1 MVRSIDLSLREF
13 NDILKN
19 FEERMYAGE
28 YKKMPYNMWRDL
40 KKIEETDEVILEW
53 NPDYI
58 EIFKD
63 HLVHRLVFGDESFA
77 DFIADF
83 YLDDW
88 NDPYGYW
95 EDEYGDRI
103 KAALRDIALASKVT
117 VPEYEAANHV
127 IKADY
132 ASCEPVLFADGP
144 LMSFSEKCAAD
155 VSVHMDTKADVAH
168 VNCIEERVAAL
179 ETKINNNN
187 ENKKENSIMKGFNF
201 DFGPVNPAAVR
212 MSMHGLAVKNKAG
225 TYVSYDAKNDEI
237 VDVDIL
243 NFDGAK
249 YIWKMPVAIKDIAV
263 GDTIV
268 HQNVPMFVVGISED
282 KKALFAVDPVVGERK
297 EIMLTRS
304 PFGFH
309 FATKVVNMLG
319 GMFNSTASAENPFGN
334 MWMLMAMSDENK
346 DMKEMIPYML
356 MANGCANDMNP
367 MMFCCLMGKEN
378 VDPMLMAMMMGAFNP
393 APAHECNCGGNC
405 GNHN

>member
-1 MVRSIDLSLREF
+1 M
-13 NDILKN
+13 LKA
-19 FEERMYAGE
+19 FEDRVYAGE

-40 KKIEETDEVILEW
+40 KKTEETGEIILEW
-53 NPDYI
+53 DPSYI
-58 EIFKD
+58 EIFKG
-63 HLVHRLVFGDESFA
+63 HQVHRLVFGEGSFA

-83 YLDDW
+83 FLDDWDRW

-95 EDEYGDRI
+95 EDEYTQEEV
-103 KAALRDIALASKVT
+103 KATLRDVALAPKIN
-117 VPEYEAANHV
+117 EADKRI

-132 ASCEPVLFADGP
+132 GSCEPVLLAGGP
-144 LMSFSEKCAAD
+144 LMSFSDKCAD
-155 VSVHMDTKADVAH
+155 ISVHMDTKADVAH

-249 YIWKMPVAIKDIAV
+249 YIWKMPVPIKDIAV

-319 GMFNSTASAENPFGN
+319 GMFNSAASAENPFGN

-346 DMKEMIPYML
+346 DMKEMLPFLM
-356 MANGCANDMNP
+356 MANGGMNTMNP
-367 MMFCCLMGKEN
+367 MMFYCLMGKDN
-378 VDPMLMAMMMGAFNP
+378 VDPLAMAMMMGAFNP

>member
-1 MVRSIDLSLREF
+1 MLKEF
-13 NDILKN
+13 
-19 FEERMYAGE
+19 ESRVYAGE
-28 YKKMPYNMWRDL
+28 YRKMPYSMWRDL
-40 KKIEETDEVILEW
+40 KKIEETGEVILEW

-63 HLVHRLVFGDESFA
+63 HLVHHLMFGEGSFA

-83 YLDDW
+83 YLEVWDRW

-95 EDEYGDRI
+95 EDEYGNHHTLKEVKTTISD
-103 KAALRDIALASKVT
+103 
-117 VPEYEAANHV
+117 YEAAKHI

-132 ASCEPVLFADGP
+132 GSCEPILSVGGP
-144 LMSFSEKCAAD
+144 LMSFGKELAD

-187 ENKKENSIMKGFNF
+187 ESKKENSTMKGFNF

-319 GMFNSTASAENPFGN
+319 GMFNGNASAENPFGN

-346 DMKEMIPYML
+346 DMKELFPFML
-356 MANGCANDMNP
+356 MANGGMNNMNP
-367 MMFCCLMGKEN
+367 MMFYCLMGKDN
-378 VDPMLMAMMMGAFNP
+378 VDPMAMAMMMGAFNP

>member
-1 MVRSIDLSLREF
+1 MVKSIDLSLREF
-13 NDILKN
+13 NDMLKD
-19 FEERMYAGE
+19 FESRVYAGD

-40 KKIEETDEVILEW
+40 KKTEDADEVILEW

-58 EIFKD
+58 EIFKGRQVQ
-63 HLVHRLVFGDESFA
+63 HLMFGEGSFA
-77 DFIADF
+77 DYVADF
-83 YLDDW
+83 YLEDWDRW

-95 EDEYGDRI
+95 EDEYGNHHTLKEVRTTISD
-103 KAALRDIALASKVT
+103 
-117 VPEYEAANHV
+117 YEAAKHI

-132 ASCEPVLFADGP
+132 GSCEPILLAGGP
-144 LMSFSEKCAAD
+144 LMSFSDKCAD

-168 VNCIEERVAAL
+168 VNYIEERVAAL

-319 GMFNSTASAENPFGN
+319 GMFNGTASAENPFGN

-346 DMKEMIPYML
+346 DMKEILPFIA
-356 MANGCANDMNP
+356 MANGGLNHMNP

>member
-1 MVRSIDLSLREF
+1 M
-13 NDILKN
+13 LKA
-19 FEERMYAGE
+19 FEERVYAGE

-40 KKIEETDEVILEW
+40 KKIEETGEVILEW

-63 HLVHRLVFGDESFA
+63 YQVHRLVFGEGSFA

-83 YLDDW
+83 FLDDW
-88 NDPYGYW
+88 DRWGYW
-95 EDEYGDRI
+95 EDYYGNHYDQEEV
-103 KAALRDIALASKVT
+103 KATLRDVALSPKAT
-117 VPEYEAANHV
+117 VPEAEAVKHV
-127 IKADY
+127 FKADY
-132 ASCEPVLFADGP
+132 ASCEPVIFSGGP
-144 LMSFSEKCAAD
+144 LMSFSDKSAD
-155 VSVHMDTKADVAH
+155 ISVRMDTKADVAH
-168 VNCIEERVAAL
+168 VNCIEERVTAL

-249 YIWKMPVAIKDIAV
+249 YIWKMPVPIKDIAI

-319 GMFNSTASAENPFGN
+319 GMFNGNASAENPFGN

-346 DMKEMIPYML
+346 DMKEMLPFL
-356 MANGCANDMNP
+356 VMANGGMNTMNP
-367 MMFCCLMGKEN
+367 MMFYCLMGKEN
-378 VDPMLMAMMMGAFNP
+378 VDPMALAMMMGAFNP
-393 APAHECNCGGNC
+393 APAHECNCSGNC

>member
-1 MVRSIDLSLREF
+1 
-13 NDILKN
+13 
-19 FEERMYAGE
+19 
-28 YKKMPYNMWRDL
+28 
-40 KKIEETDEVILEW
+40 
-53 NPDYI
+53 
-58 EIFKD
+58 
-63 HLVHRLVFGDESFA
+63 
-77 DFIADF
+77 
-83 YLDDW
+83 
-88 NDPYGYW
+88 
-95 EDEYGDRI
+95 
-103 KAALRDIALASKVT
+103 
-117 VPEYEAANHV
+117 
-127 IKADY
+127 
-132 ASCEPVLFADGP
+132 
-144 LMSFSEKCAAD
+144 
-155 VSVHMDTKADVAH
+155 MDTNADLAH

-319 GMFNSTASAENPFGN
+319 GMFNGTASAENPFGN

-346 DMKEMIPYML
+346 DMKEMIPFMV
-356 MANGCANDMNP
+356 MANGGMNNMNP
-367 MMFCCLMGKEN
+367 MMFYCMIGKDN
-378 VDPMLMAMMMGAFNP
+378 VDPMVMAMMMGAFNP

>member
-1 MVRSIDLSLREF
+1 M
-13 NDILKN
+13 LKD
-19 FEERMYAGE
+19 FENRVYAGD
-28 YKKMPYNMWRDL
+28 YKKMPYHMWRDL
-40 KKIEETDEVILEW
+40 KKIEETGEVILEW

-63 HLVHRLVFGDESFA
+63 HLIHRLMFGEGGFA
-77 DFIADF
+77 DYVADF
-83 YLDDW
+83 YLDDWDRW

-95 EDEYGDRI
+95 EDGYGNYHTQEEVKEAVRNATL
-103 KAALRDIALASKVT
+103 AAKTTISD
-117 VPEYEAANHV
+117 YEAAKHI

-132 ASCEPVLFADGP
+132 GSCEPVLLAGG
-144 LMSFSEKCAAD
+144 MSFSETCAD
-155 VSVHMDTKADVAH
+155 VSAHMDTKADLAH
-168 VNCIEERVAAL
+168 VNHIEERVTAL

-249 YIWKMPVAIKDIAV
+249 YIWKMPVPIKDIAI

-268 HQNVPMFVVGISED
+268 HQNVPMFVVGVSGD
-282 KKALFAVDPVVGERK
+282 KKALLAVDPVVGERK

-346 DMKEMIPYML
+346 DLKEMLPYML
-356 MANGCANDMNP
+356 MANGGMNGMNP

-393 APAHECNCGGNC
+393 APAHECNCGS
-405 GNHN
+405 HN

>member
-1 MVRSIDLSLREF
+1 
-13 NDILKN
+13 
-19 FEERMYAGE
+19 
-28 YKKMPYNMWRDL
+28 MWRDM
-40 KKIEETDEVILEW
+40 KKVVETDDVIVEW
-53 NPDYI
+53 TEHRI
-58 EIFKD
+58 EIYKD
-63 HLVHRLVFGDESFA
+63 HMVHHFCTDDSSFGEFL
-77 DFIADF
+77 
-83 YLDDW
+83 YLKYCEDW
-88 NDPYGYW
+88 DTWEYNTKEWLDPYGILHSQKEIKDTMKKVFEPGLTISA
-95 EDEYGDRI
+95 EDNA
-103 KAALRDIALASKVT
+103 KAKYALSSSAINT
-117 VPEYEAANHV
+117 CN
-127 IKADY
+127 II
-132 ASCEPVLFADGP
+132 G
-144 LMSFSEKCAAD
+144 
-155 VSVHMDTKADVAH
+155 VSNTTPAIEFVGLDTKADVAH

-319 GMFNSTASAENPFGN
+319 GMFNGNASAENPFGN

-346 DMKEMIPYML
+346 DMKEMIPFMV
-356 MANGCANDMNP
+356 MANGGMNNMNP
-367 MMFCCLMGKEN
+367 MMFYCMMGKDN
-378 VDPMLMAMMMGAFNP
+378 VDPMVMAMMMGAFNP

>member
-1 MVRSIDLSLREF
+1 M
-13 NDILKN
+13 LKS
-19 FEERMYAGE
+19 FEERVYAGE
-28 YKKMPYNMWRDL
+28 YKKMPYSMWRDL
-40 KKIEETDEVILEW
+40 KKIEETGEVILEW

-63 HLVHRLVFGDESFA
+63 HLVHRLMFGEGSFA

-83 YLDDW
+83 YLGDW
-88 NDPYGYW
+88 DQWVDPFDGYW
-95 EDEYGDRI
+95 EDEHGNHYTQKEVRE
-103 KAALRDIALASKVT
+103 ATRTAALAS
-117 VPEYEAANHV
+117 AANHM

-132 ASCEPVLFADGP
+132 SSCEPVLFAGGP

-155 VSVHMDTKADVAH
+155 VSVHMDTKADLAH

-346 DMKEMIPYML
+346 DMKEMFPYML
-356 MANGCANDMNP
+356 MANGGMKDMNP

-378 VDPMLMAMMMGAFNP
+378 VDPVLMAMMMGAFNP

>member
-1 MVRSIDLSLREF
+1 M
-13 NDILKN
+13 LKD
-19 FEERMYAGE
+19 FENRVYAGE
-28 YKKMPYNMWRDL
+28 YRKMPYNMWRDL
-40 KKIEETDEVILEW
+40 KKIEETGEVILEW

-63 HLVHRLVFGDESFA
+63 HLVHHLIFGDGSFA
-77 DFIADF
+77 DFIADL
-83 YLDDW
+83 YLDDWDQW

-95 EDEYGDRI
+95 EDEYGDHHTLKEI
-103 KAALRDIALASKVT
+103 KVALRDVALTPKTTISD
-117 VPEYEAANHV
+117 YEAAKHI

-132 ASCEPVLFADGP
+132 ASCEGP
-144 LMSFSEKCAAD
+144 LMSFSD
-155 VSVHMDTKADVAH
+155 RGSDISVHMDTKADVAH
-168 VNCIEERVAAL
+168 VNYIEERVTAL

-225 TYVSYDAKNDEI
+225 AYVSYDAKNDEI

-268 HQNVPMFVVGISED
+268 HQNVPMLVVGISDD
-282 KKALFAVDPVVGERK
+282 KNALFAVDPVVGERK

-334 MWMLMAMSDENK
+334 MWMLMAMSDESK
-346 DMKEMIPYML
+346 DMKEMLP
-356 MANGCANDMNP
+356 
-367 MMFCCLMGKEN
+367 
-378 VDPMLMAMMMGAFNP
+378 
-393 APAHECNCGGNC
+393 
-405 GNHN
+405 

>member
-1 MVRSIDLSLREF
+1 
-13 NDILKN
+13 
-19 FEERMYAGE
+19 
-28 YKKMPYNMWRDL
+28 
-40 KKIEETDEVILEW
+40 
-53 NPDYI
+53 
-58 EIFKD
+58 
-63 HLVHRLVFGDESFA
+63 
-77 DFIADF
+77 
-83 YLDDW
+83 
-88 NDPYGYW
+88 
-95 EDEYGDRI
+95 
-103 KAALRDIALASKVT
+103 
-117 VPEYEAANHV
+117 
-127 IKADY
+127 
-132 ASCEPVLFADGP
+132 
-144 LMSFSEKCAAD
+144 
-155 VSVHMDTKADVAH
+155 
-168 VNCIEERVAAL
+168 
-179 ETKINNNN
+179 
-187 ENKKENSIMKGFNF
+187 MKGFNF

-249 YIWKMPVAIKDIAV
+249 YIWKMPVPIKDIAI

-319 GMFNSTASAENPFGN
+319 GMFNGNASAENPFGN

-346 DMKEMIPYML
+346 DMKEMLPFL
-356 MANGCANDMNP
+356 VMANGGMNTMNP
-367 MMFCCLMGKEN
+367 MMFYCLMGKEN
-378 VDPMLMAMMMGAFNP
+378 VDPMALAMMMGAFNP

>member
-1 MVRSIDLSLREF
+1 M
-13 NDILKN
+13 LKA
-19 FEERMYAGE
+19 FEDRVYAGE

-40 KKIEETDEVILEW
+40 KKTEETGEVILEW
-53 NPDYI
+53 NPSYI
-58 EIFKD
+58 EIFKG
-63 HLVHRLVFGDESFA
+63 HQVHRLVFGEGSFA

-83 YLDDW
+83 FLDDWDRW

-95 EDEYGDRI
+95 EDEYDNQEV
-103 KAALRDIALASKVT
+103 KATLRDVALAPKIN
-117 VPEYEAANHV
+117 EAAKHI

-132 ASCEPVLFADGP
+132 GSCEPVLLAGGP
-144 LMSFSEKCAAD
+144 LMSFSDKCAD
-155 VSVHMDTKADVAH
+155 ISVHMDTKADVAH

-249 YIWKMPVAIKDIAV
+249 YIWKMPVPIKDIAV

-319 GMFNSTASAENPFGN
+319 GMFNSAASAENPFGN

-346 DMKEMIPYML
+346 DMKEMLPFLM
-356 MANGCANDMNP
+356 MANGGMNTMNP
-367 MMFCCLMGKEN
+367 MMFYCLMGKDN
-378 VDPMLMAMMMGAFNP
+378 VDPLAMAMMMGAFNP